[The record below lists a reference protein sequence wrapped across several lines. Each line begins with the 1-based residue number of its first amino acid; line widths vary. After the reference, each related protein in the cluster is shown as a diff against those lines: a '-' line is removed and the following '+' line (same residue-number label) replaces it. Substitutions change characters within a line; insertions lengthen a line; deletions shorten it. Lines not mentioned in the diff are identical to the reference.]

1 MYTAARITAWFGVG
15 FGRRRVGDVVGSR
28 STRIAVVGR
37 RAGALLIQA
46 REIAIPLV
54 GRAPSMFG
62 GIGASGQRI
71 VWCARDRWDAV
82 RLVWNEARMA
92 AEYGELN
99 ETLGDEL
106 NALAGDLVGEGIGVR
121 LRAQVPANRPA
132 FQRWYADPEIA
143 RLLRHDQEPL
153 NSVQSRGYF
162 DTIIMPLSVKG
173 HCFAIHETDGDTVI
187 GMSALTEVMPGPGTA
202 LFRIVIGEKD
212 LWGRGY
218 GTEATRLVAREAFER
233 LGLREIK
240 LEVFRHNPR
249 ALAAYDRVGFE
260 IIGEHVEWVP
270 RQGLKLEVI
279 EMRLRRD
286 EFWRREAE
294 RSSSVAVGTGGE
306 TFGHG
311 ADERHDS

>member
-1 MYTAARITAWFGVG
+1 MGSNSTRVVVIGHRFGVVLNRARVIARSAAIRSPSVIRAVG
-15 FGRRRVGDVVGSR
+15 KSGRN
-28 STRIAVVGR
+28 T
-37 RAGALLIQA
+37 
-46 REIAIPLV
+46 
-54 GRAPSMFG
+54 
-62 GIGASGQRI
+62 
-71 VWCARDRWDAV
+71 VWVARDRWSEL
-82 RLVWNEARMA
+82 RQVWNEARMA
-92 AEYGELN
+92 AEYGEPDDVF
-99 ETLGDEL
+99 GDEL
-106 NALAGDLVGEGIGVR
+106 NMVVGDLVREGTGVR

-162 DTIIMPLSVKG
+162 DTIILPLSVKG
-173 HCFAIHETDGDTVI
+173 HCFAIHETDGDAVI

-233 LGLREIK
+233 LSLREIK

-249 ALAAYDRVGFE
+249 AIAAYDRVGFE
-260 IIGEHVEWVP
+260 IIGEHVEWVA

-286 EFWRREAE
+286 AFQRREAE
-294 RSSSVAVGTGGE
+294 RTSPVSVATRGE
-306 TFGHG
+306 LLGIC
-311 ADERHDS
+311 ADERFDP